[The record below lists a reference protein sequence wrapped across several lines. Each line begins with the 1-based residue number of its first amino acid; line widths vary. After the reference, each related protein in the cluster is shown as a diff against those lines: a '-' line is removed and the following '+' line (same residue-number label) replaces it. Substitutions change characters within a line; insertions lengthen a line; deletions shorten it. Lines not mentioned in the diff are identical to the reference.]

1 LIKDLIKQDF
11 LMNIALFTDCY
22 LPIKNGVVTSVM
34 QLKEG
39 LESNGHDV
47 IVIAP
52 EVPNYMDKDK
62 NIYRLPSVKLGLG
75 TEQRFAFYHQGP
87 INRFLKKKKIDI
99 IHCHTEFSIG
109 QCGKKA
115 AKKLRIP
122 IVHTTHTMWE
132 DYTHYIFNGK
142 LLTRS
147 MSRKILTNL
156 LKNTNC
162 IIAPSIKAKKYYQ
175 ELLPNTPIHIIHN
188 GIDQQDFI
196 PTPVK
201 KSEINQLRKEFD
213 LKKNDKIL
221 IFVGRIGKEKRV
233 SELFDSVVPVINKIP
248 NVKMIFV
255 GDGPILKDLIKRKTD
270 LHLNKEFIFTGFVNW
285 ELIYRLYYISNIFI
299 TASLSEVHPMT
310 MIEAC
315 ICKLSIIARR
325 DDSYLDLVQ
334 NGKNGYLV
342 DSDDELTDRII
353 ELLNNNK
360 KLEEF
365 SENSYYISQSFK
377 AEFHVNNVENLYKKV
392 ISLYPDKLHL
402 LLDKQFLNL

>member
-1 LIKDLIKQDF
+1 
-11 LMNIALFTDCY
+11 MNIALFTDCY

-39 LESNGHDV
+39 LESKGHNV

-52 EVPNYMDKDK
+52 EVPNYIDKDK

-87 INRFLKKKKIDI
+87 INRFLKKKNIDI
-99 IHCHTEFSIG
+99 VHSHTEFSIG

-115 AKKLRIP
+115 AKKLKIP
-122 IVHTTHTMWE
+122 IIHTTHTMWE

-142 LLTRS
+142 LLTKS
-147 MSRKILTNL
+147 MSRKILINL
-156 LKNTNC
+156 LKNINC

-175 ELLPNTPIHIIHN
+175 QLLPNTPIQIIHN
-188 GIDQQDFI
+188 GIDQQNFI

-233 SELFDSVVPVINKIP
+233 NELFDAVVPVIKKTQNT
-248 NVKMIFV
+248 KMIFV
-255 GDGPILKDLIKRKTD
+255 GEGPILKDLIKKKTE
-270 LHLNKEFIFTGFVNW
+270 LHLNKDIIFTGFVNW

-299 TASLSEVHPMT
+299 TTSLSEVHPMT

-315 ICKLSIIARR
+315 ICKLPIIARR

-342 DSDDELTDRII
+342 DSDSELTDRII
-353 ELLNNNK
+353 ELLNNCK

-377 AEFHVNNVENLYKKV
+377 AESHVNKVENLYKKV
-392 ISLYPDKLHL
+392 INLYPDKLNL
-402 LLDKQFLNL
+402 LLDNVFIS